1 MSGILIVTGAS
12 RGIGA
17 ATARLAA
24 KRGYAV
30 CVNALARRE
39 AAEAVADEIVGG
51 GGRAIAVMADIG
63 SEKGVSHLFAETD
76 RRLGRLTALV
86 NNAGV
91 AGASASLLHSD
102 AAEMRRV
109 FEVNALGTLLC
120 CREAVRRMAR
130 SEGGLGGA
138 IVNLSSRAAQGGGGS
153 GLLPY
158 AASKAAVEAMT
169 VGLAR
174 QVAAEGI
181 RVNAV
186 SPGVIATEM
195 NTEGAN
201 AAELAARARDIPL
214 GRLGTPEEVAETI
227 LWLLSPAASY
237 VTGAVLAVAGAR

>member
-1 MSGILIVTGAS
+1 VSGILIVTGAS

-24 KRGYAV
+24 RRGYAV
-30 CVNALARRE
+30 CVNALARRAE
-39 AAEAVADEIVGG
+39 AEALAAEIVAG

-63 SEKGVSHLFAETD
+63 TEKGVSHLFAETD

-86 NNAGV
+86 NNAGI
-91 AGASASLLHSD
+91 AGTPEPLLKSD
-102 AAEMRRV
+102 AAAMRRV

-120 CREAVRRMAR
+120 CREAVRRMAL
-130 SEGGLGGA
+130 SEGGAGGA
-138 IVNLSSRAAQGGGGS
+138 IVNLSSRAVQGGGS
-153 GLLPY
+153 PGLLPY
-158 AASKAAVEAMT
+158 AASKAAVETMT

-195 NTEGAN
+195 HAESGD
-201 AAELAARARDIPL
+201 AAALAARASDIPL